1 MLNEIREKCFLKI
14 LSKLQGY
21 FYRIFFFQENKRNEL
36 VVRAQGKESYSIML
50 VCKENEKERKKL
62 NMQEKVDRMS
72 ASVYLNT

>member
-1 MLNEIREKCFLKI
+1 MFFKNFEQTTRIFL
-14 LSKLQGY
+14 QN
-21 FYRIFFFQENKRNEL
+21 FFFQENKRNEL
-36 VVRAQGKESYSIML
+36 VVRAQGKENYSIML